1 MASVQ
6 SVMAELKAK
15 GSESTRRIYVR
26 HGAAADRVL
35 GVSVAHLK
43 DIAKKIKGEQ
53 RLACELYDTGTMD
66 AMYLAGLV
74 ADGTQL
80 SQPQLDAWAKAA
92 KGLPMVAEYTV
103 PWLAA
108 EHPTARSLALKW
120 MKSKDES
127 VAAGG
132 WCTYSGIVATTD
144 DEDLDLDEIA
154 ERLAVAA
161 KEIHT
166 AKNRVRHAMNNF
178 VIAVGTYVKPLAA
191 QAKKTA
197 QRIGA
202 VTVDMGETA
211 CQVPLATTAIA
222 KAESSGKL
230 GKKRKTMRC

>member
-15 GSESTRRIYVR
+15 ASESTRRIYVR
-26 HGAAADRVL
+26 HGAAADRVF
-35 GVSVAHLK
+35 GVSIAHLK
-43 DIAKKIKGEQ
+43 VIAKKIKGEQ
-53 RLACELYDTGTMD
+53 RFACELFDTGSMD

-74 ADGTQL
+74 ADGAQL
-80 SQPQLDAWAKAA
+80 SRPQLDAWSNAA
-92 KGLPMVAEYTV
+92 KSLPMVAEYTI

-154 ERLAVAA
+154 ERLAVIA
-161 KEIHT
+161 KEIHK

-178 VIAVGTYVKPLAA
+178 VIAVGTHVKPLVA

-197 QRIGA
+197 QKIGPI
-202 VTVDMGETA
+202 TVDMGETA

-230 GKKRKTMRC
+230 GNKRKTMRC